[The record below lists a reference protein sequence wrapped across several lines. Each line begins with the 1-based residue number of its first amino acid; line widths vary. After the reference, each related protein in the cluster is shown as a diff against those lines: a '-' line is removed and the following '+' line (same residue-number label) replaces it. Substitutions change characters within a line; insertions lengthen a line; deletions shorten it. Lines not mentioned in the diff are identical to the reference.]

1 MGTIESKWASSLS
14 RRKALAGL
22 GSILAGSPLLQAQL
36 DPRPL
41 SFHRRTPGLMEMF
54 TAFDFEPVMFA
65 NIPQATYDYTAHGD
79 ASEFTLRRNRQAFD
93 WVDLVPGR
101 GVDPASVNLSTQVL
115 DFKLQYP
122 IIIAPSATQSALHPD
137 GEAGMYR
144 AGSLCANT
152 PMILSNNSTQSVEQV
167 AAGAK
172 GQLWWQFYPRQDLDA
187 SRELL
192 ERAQAAGYTAMVV
205 TVDQQASY
213 YERTQQD
220 RNLGGN
226 PRGGAAA
233 AASRAGGARAGG
245 AGRGAAINPNDPEA
259 VGPGTPGR
267 GAAGPAGG
275 GRGGRTAATTGPA
288 LYRIAAP
295 GRLWYTW
302 EYLDEIRKFI
312 KTPMLLK
319 GIMTAEDAKL
329 CVEHGINGII
339 VSNHGG
345 RSMDYGPSTLEVLP
359 EIVAA
364 VNGRIP
370 VIVDSGFRRGSDV
383 LKALALGANAVMLGR
398 TTRWALGAFGPLG
411 VQRLLNDI
419 IFPELV
425 QATAAAGRTTMAS
438 IDRSLVKTQ
447 WP

>member
-1 MGTIESKWASSLS
+1 VGKIESKWASSMS
-14 RRKALAGL
+14 RRKALMGL
-22 GSILAGSPLLQAQL
+22 GSIVAGSPLLHAQL

-41 SFHRRTPGLMEMF
+41 TQHRRTPGLMEMYS
-54 TAFDFEPVMFA
+54 AFDFEPVMFA

-79 ASEFTLRRNRQAFD
+79 ASEFNLRRNRQAFD
-93 WVDLVPGR
+93 WVDLIPGKP
-101 GVDPASVNLSTQVL
+101 VDPASVNLSTQLL

-122 IIIAPSATQSALHPD
+122 IIIAPSATQTALHPD

-152 PMILSNNSTQSVEQV
+152 PMILSNNSSQSVEQV

-226 PRGGAAA
+226 PRGG
-233 AASRAGGARAGG
+233 GARGGG
-245 AGRGAAINPNDPEA
+245 AGRGAAVNPNDPEA
-259 VGPGTPGR
+259 VGPGTPNQGGGGR
-267 GAAGPAGG
+267 AAGAGPAPAG
-275 GRGGRTAATTGPA
+275 GRGGRGGAATSGPG

-295 GRLWYTW
+295 GRLWYSW
-302 EYLDEIRKFI
+302 QYLDEIRKFI

-329 CVEHGINGII
+329 AVEHGINGII

-425 QATAAAGRTTMAS
+425 QATASAGRTSIAS
-438 IDRSLVKTQ
+438 IDKSIVKTQ
-447 WP
+447 WT

>member
-1 MGTIESKWASSLS
+1 MSRLEKKWASSMS

-22 GSILAGSPLLQAQL
+22 GSIVAGSPLLHAQL

-41 SFHRRTPGLMEMF
+41 ALHRRTPGLAEMF
-54 TAFDFEPVMFA
+54 SAFDFEPVMFA

-79 ASEFTLRRNRQAFD
+79 GSEFSLRRNRQAFD
-93 WVDLVPGR
+93 WVDLVPGKA
-101 GVDPASVNLSTQVL
+101 VDPASVNLSTQVL

-122 IIIAPSATQSALHPD
+122 IIIAPSATQTALHPE

-152 PMILSNNSTQSVEQV
+152 PMILSNNASQSIEQV

-192 ERAQAAGYTAMVV
+192 ERAQGAGYTAMVV

-226 PRGGAAA
+226 PRT
-233 AASRAGGARAGG
+233 AGGGQRGGG
-245 AGRGAAINPNDPEA
+245 AGRGAGVNPNDPEA
-259 VGPGTPGR
+259 VGPGTTSRGAGGGAGAPGAAAGRGGR
-267 GAAGPAGG
+267 GAA
-275 GRGGRTAATTGPA
+275 ATRGPA

-302 EYLDEIRKFI
+302 EYLDAIRKFI

-398 TTRWALGAFGPLG
+398 ATRWALGAFGPLG

-425 QATAAAGRTTMAS
+425 QAAASTGTTTFAS
-438 IDRSLVKTQ
+438 INKNILKTQ

>member
-1 MGTIESKWASSLS
+1 MGPIESKWASSMS

-22 GSILAGSPLLQAQL
+22 GSILAGSPLLHAQL
-36 DPRPL
+36 DPRPQTL
-41 SFHRRTPGLMEMF
+41 HRRTPGLLEMF
-54 TAFDFEPVMFA
+54 SAFDFEPVMFS
-65 NIPQATYDYTAHGD
+65 NIPLATYDYTAHGD
-79 ASEFTLRRNRQAFD
+79 GSEWNLRRNRQAFD
-93 WVDLVPGR
+93 WVDLVPGKA
-101 GVDPASVNLSTQVL
+101 VDPASVNLSTQVL
-115 DFKLQYP
+115 DLKLQYP
-122 IIIAPSATQSALHPD
+122 IIIAPSATQTALHPE

-152 PMILSNNSTQSVEQV
+152 PKILSNNSSQSVEQV
-167 AAGAK
+167 AAAAK

-205 TVDQQASY
+205 TVDQQASF

-226 PRGGAAA
+226 PRGGGAA
-233 AASRAGGARAGG
+233 RAGGARAGG
-245 AGRGAAINPNDPEA
+245 AGRGAAVNPNDPEA

-267 GAAGPAGG
+267 GATAAAAPAGG
-275 GRGGRTAATTGPA
+275 GRGGRATPAGGPA

-425 QATAAAGRTTMAS
+425 QAAALAGKTTIAS
-438 IDRSLVKTQ
+438 IDKSIVTTR